1 MSATLPSPRSSLP
14 TQPSLEHLRKEA
26 KQRLAKLRTT
36 GASDGTGAFTIPQR
50 PIRRR
55 LQSLPPFVIT
65 RGGEY
70 CFAPG
75 LRALH
80 WLAEPHTETAE

>member
-1 MSATLPSPRSSLP
+1 LNDGIFI
-14 TQPSLEHLRKEA
+14 
-26 KQRLAKLRTT
+26 
-36 GASDGTGAFTIPQR
+36 GAPGEKDPLVGRNDESGTFTIPEQ

-55 LQSLPPFVIT
+55 LQNLPPFVIT

-75 LRALH
+75 LRGLR
-80 WLAEPHTETAE
+80 WLGELET

>member
-1 MSATLPSPRSSLP
+1 
-14 TQPSLEHLRKEA
+14 
-26 KQRLAKLRTT
+26 
-36 GASDGTGAFTIPQR
+36 
-50 PIRRR
+50 
-55 LQSLPPFVIT
+55 LQALPPFVIT

-75 LRALH
+75 LRALR